1 MSGWLIALIVVC
13 LVLIVWSLF
22 STSSILK
29 EKASMNKELDAD
41 IPDEV
46 KKRPYLFNPILVVY
60 VVFFVAL
67 AAITIFYV
75 FR

>member
-1 MSGWLIALIVVC
+1 MSGWLIALIVIC
-13 LVLIVWSLF
+13 LVLIVWSLI

-29 EKASMNKELDAD
+29 EKASTNKELDAD

>member
-29 EKASMNKELDAD
+29 EKASTNKELDAD